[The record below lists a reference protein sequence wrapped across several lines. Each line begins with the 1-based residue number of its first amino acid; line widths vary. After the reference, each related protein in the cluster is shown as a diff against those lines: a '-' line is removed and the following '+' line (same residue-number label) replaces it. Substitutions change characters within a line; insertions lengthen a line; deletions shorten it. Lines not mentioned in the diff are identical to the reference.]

1 MAAEPQWRC
10 VTPTQSRRPIIAVA
24 LLIIVGQTWVSHSL
38 ALRPVWVFPGVATF
52 LLIASIAV
60 YESRSEPGRTA
71 RALSYAFVTVLVV
84 ANAASL
90 ALLVHGVFV
99 GSGLGPAG
107 LLAAGVVLWLVN
119 VAVFALLYWEL
130 DGGGPECRSGGYG
143 ALPRPRLSAAAG
155 RPAGHRAAYLEA
167 ELLRLP
173 LRLAHRGDRLLAH
186 RHDAVYHEGQARHG
200 RREPAGVRHPRRSG
214 RARREHRPRL
224 SGRAVPAQSF
234 APSPALAGS
243 RAANSSPEGLSF
255 LTQAA

>member
-71 RALSYAFVTVLVV
+71 RALSFAFVTVLVV

-130 DGGGPECRSGGYG
+130 DGGGPECRSGGYRGRYPDLVFPQQQADQQGLAPPTWKPSFYDYLYVSLTG
-143 ALPRPRLSAAAG
+143 AIAFSPTDTMPYTM
-155 RPAGHRAAYLEA
+155 RAKLVMGA
-167 ELLRLP
+167 EN
-173 LRLAHRGDRLLAH
+173 LLAFATL
-186 RHDAVYHEGQARHG
+186 AVVVA
-200 RREPAGVRHPRRSG
+200 
-214 RARREHRPRL
+214 
-224 SGRAVPAQSF
+224 RAVNIAH
-234 APSPALAGS
+234 G
-243 RAANSSPEGLSF
+243 
-255 LTQAA
+255 